1 MAVEFKE
8 ATQLQAHYI
17 DGLVKPIALIESW
30 AVVDGVIS
38 QHFATLRPGKRLRGH
53 VLGLAHISV
62 AKLVHSSPIVRVDLA
77 HGLVETRN
85 TIYRLGE
92 VSEDYDSWRAATH
105 WSESAAGF

>member
-1 MAVEFKE
+1 MAVEFEE
-8 ATQLQAHYI
+8 ATQLQTHYI
-17 DGLVKPIALIESW
+17 DGLVKPLALIESW

-38 QHFATLRPGKRLRGH
+38 QQFAALRPGKRLRGR
-53 VLGLAHISV
+53 VRGLAHISF
-62 AKLVHSSPIVRVDLA
+62 ARLVHTSPILKVDLA

-92 VSEDYDSWRAATH
+92 VSEEYDSWRAATH